1 MAALTNGKDSRHTAS
16 HRNICEGYI
25 KSERW
30 MMRLGEQQTI
40 ISDESVHERKYG
52 NGSSHRL
59 VILTES
65 VQERLL
71 RWELG

>member
-1 MAALTNGKDSRHTAS
+1 
-16 HRNICEGYI
+16 
-25 KSERW
+25 
-30 MMRLGEQQTI
+30 MRLGQQQII